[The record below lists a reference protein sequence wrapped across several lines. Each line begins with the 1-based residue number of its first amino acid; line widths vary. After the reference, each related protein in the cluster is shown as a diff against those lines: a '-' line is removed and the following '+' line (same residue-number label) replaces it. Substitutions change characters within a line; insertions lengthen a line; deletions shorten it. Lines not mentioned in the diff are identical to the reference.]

1 VVEEEEVVVVEEEE
15 ESLIKDL
22 ERQAIS
28 LSRSTPSTKLML
40 HCEKSRRPPDDL
52 KVPCP
57 C

>member
-1 VVEEEEVVVVEEEE
+1 VVVVVVEEEEEE